1 MRDHYFIISLFNND
15 CVVPLKKD
23 KIVCVEDYN
32 SIESKRGVFGK
43 LQHMYMKCYHNKNIV
58 PSIDRNI
65 LFPTILWM
73 AEIHSCLIILFVIV
87 QVYMT
92 VKSGNLKDPRTYNET
107 WMTSGTFSML
117 TSSKVFIGGSKEPF
131 RLPGSSSKNNFVGC
145 LRNVSTKYKHF
156 SILIRNINRHK

>member
-15 CVVPLKKD
+15 CVVPLKRD

-32 SIESKRGVFGK
+32 NIESKRGFFGK
-43 LQHMYMKCYHNKNIV
+43 IQHMYMKCYHNEDIIRYWN
-58 PSIDRNI
+58 PLHSYFHI
-65 LFPTILWM
+65 LL
-73 AEIHSCLIILFVIV
+73 VIV

-131 RLPGSSSKNNFVGC
+131 RLLGSSSKNNFVGC
-145 LRNVSTKYKHF
+145 LRNVSTKCKLI
-156 SILIRNINRHK
+156 SILIGNKPL